1 MVGYDAAVKLNHLK
15 VKGRLVSERTK
26 VANQKASARRRL
38 RMSLLWKG
46 SRRIS
51 THRGC
56 KLLNAVGP
64 LARDRQQ
71 H

>member
-15 VKGRLVSERTK
+15 DKGRKPESVGAAQTPHVVTVE
-26 VANQKASARRRL
+26 
-38 RMSLLWKG
+38 G
-46 SRRIS
+46 SSSSRIS